1 MPDSIPYLCD
11 SGECCKAQKKARLAL
26 DAAFSLLKSCWQLLS
41 NSSLK
46 MCCCSSFTQLEVRWL
61 TSRTS
66 QKIPLLSIF
75 CNELLFT

>member
-11 SGECCKAQKKARLAL
+11 SGKCYKAQKKARLSL
-26 DAAFSLLKSCWQLLS
+26 DAFFSLLKSFCQLLS

-66 QKIPLLSIF
+66 QKILLITRF
-75 CNELLFT
+75 CNELLVT